1 MGILPKKGRRHKLSK
16 HNLKA
21 CKKMKKTI
29 TAKGKSKSVDMK
41 NVGANDVLSGRGAGI
56 SNHPGNIFYR
66 NLVKNHKLEY
76 SQSSLQRKK
85 EIIRFIIDTIHQK
98 SGRFLSQNPNTKEW
112 ETVSD
117 DKVQK
122 KTGQALREDAPKLQ
136 KMNRISQYF
145 GNQAYT
151 NKMTYHVNDVEILLE
166 QINSREAVGS
176 FPQNQSA
183 LPTQP
188 VVDPSVAVS
197 SVHSSTPTPTTQ
209 THALPHSPHSWCCS
223 YQPFYPAHTPSYQG
237 ISSPRNTIH
246 RHQSSDV
253 SPPYHSSQRNL
264 SSSLLELGPIKKEE
278 SVSPVWSSAIQK
290 HHPGF
295 QTSNREGQHSSLHK
309 NAKPSLEQKQS
320 HPSGDD
326 KPHHQVHDTVAE
338 DESSNIEP
346 IPFEVT
352 VFTPER
358 QQKPAT
364 EQSYPELDDLDNVFF
379 EARIDEALG
388 PFRNEE
394 ACENSHEHSS
404 TLQDSPELNPKLF
417 HPKRRHG
424 DS

>member
-21 CKKMKKTI
+21 CKKMKKTKG
-29 TAKGKSKSVDMK
+29 TRGKAKAADIP
-41 NVGANDVLSGRGAGI
+41 NVEANDVLSGRGAGV

-66 NLVKNHKLEY
+66 NLVKNYKLEY
-76 SQSSLQRKK
+76 SQSNLQRKK
-85 EIIRFIIDTIHQK
+85 EIIRFIIDTIQQT
-98 SGRFLSQNPNTKEW
+98 SPPGRFLSQNPNSKEW
-112 ETVSD
+112 ETVPD

-122 KTGQALREDAPKLQ
+122 KTGQALREDAPKIQ
-136 KMNRISQYF
+136 KMNIISQYF

-151 NKMTYHVNDVEILLE
+151 NKMPYHVNDVEILLD

-176 FPQNQSA
+176 FPRNQSA

-188 VVDPSVAVS
+188 VEPSVAVPS
-197 SVHSSTPTPTTQ
+197 THSSTPTPPTHP
-209 THALPHSPHSWCCS
+209 HALSHSPHSWCCS
-223 YQPFYPAHTPSYQG
+223 YTPSYQG

-264 SSSLLELGPIKKEE
+264 SSSLLEHGPIKREGRA
-278 SVSPVWSSAIQK
+278 SPVWSSAIQK
-290 HHPGF
+290 HQPGF
-295 QTSNREGQHSSLHK
+295 KPSYRDGQHPPLH
-309 NAKPSLEQKQS
+309 PSFKQKQS

-326 KPHHQVHDTVAE
+326 KAPQQVHNTVAE

-358 QQKPAT
+358 QQKTAT
-364 EQSYPELDDLDNVFF
+364 EKSYPELDDLDNFFF

-388 PFRNEE
+388 PFREEE
-394 ACENSHEHSS
+394 AVESSHEHSRTPQVPS
-404 TLQDSPELNPKLF
+404 ELKSKLF
-417 HPKRRHG
+417 QPKRG
-424 DS
+424 NGNP